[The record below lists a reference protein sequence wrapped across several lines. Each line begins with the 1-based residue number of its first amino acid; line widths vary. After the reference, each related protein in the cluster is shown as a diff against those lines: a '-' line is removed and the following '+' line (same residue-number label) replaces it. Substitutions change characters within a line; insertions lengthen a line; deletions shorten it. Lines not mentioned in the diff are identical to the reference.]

1 MAIDAM
7 DIVKANHIRSM
18 VAAGSR
24 EDGRD
29 FNSFRNIH
37 ITTGLLEN
45 AEGSAQVQLGKTTI
59 LAGVKLQ
66 IEEPMDDTPLQGNL
80 MMQAELLPLASELYE
95 TGPPSPDAIEFGRVV
110 DRGIRHGK
118 CIDMPSL
125 FIEEG
130 KVWAVFVD
138 LYVLNFDGN
147 LFDAGTMAAM
157 AALMNA
163 KVPKVENGEAVR
175 TERTQKLKID
185 NIVTSTTFAKIKDKI
200 ILDPNGD
207 EEIAADCRL
216 SIATDAE
223 MVRSMQKGKSG
234 GIFKNEIEQMLGV
247 SFNKHEELKDILTK
261 AQV

>member
-1 MAIDAM
+1 MDAM

-18 VAAGSR
+18 VAQGNR
-24 EDGRD
+24 EDGRKAND
-29 FNSFRNIH
+29 FRNIF
-37 ITTGLLEN
+37 IKTGMMPN
-45 AEGSAQVQLGKTTI
+45 AEGSAQVQLGKTTV

-66 IEEPMDDTPLQGNL
+66 IEEPMDDTPMQGNL
-80 MMQAELLPLASELYE
+80 MMQAELLPLASETYE
-95 TGPPSPDAIEFGRVV
+95 TGPPSADAIEFGRVV

-118 CIDMPSL
+118 CIDMESL
-125 FIEEG
+125 FIEEK

-157 AALMNA
+157 AALMNT

-175 TERTQKLKID
+175 TERIQKLKID

-200 ILDPNGD
+200 ILDPSGD

-216 SIATDAE
+216 SIATDHE
-223 MVRSMQKGKSG
+223 KVRSMQKGKSG
-234 GIFKNEIEQMLGV
+234 GIFKNEIEEMLGV